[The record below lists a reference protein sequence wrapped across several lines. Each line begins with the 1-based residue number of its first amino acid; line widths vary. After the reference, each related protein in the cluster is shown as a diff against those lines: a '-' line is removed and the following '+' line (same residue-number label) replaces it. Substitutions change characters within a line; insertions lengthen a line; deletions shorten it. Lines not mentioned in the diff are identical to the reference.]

1 MRRRVLL
8 GSVLALAAVAGA
20 GGWVVAQAWHVREEL
35 AAVPGLGDD
44 LASAVGSGDTASARA
59 ALAGIAARTDAAR
72 AAADGPLWRA
82 FETVPWVGAQLSA
95 LRTVAD
101 QSAAVSSAGVGPLL
115 DAADGVGAG
124 MDPAALATAQAPLA
138 DAATVWADA
147 DAAVDAVDTDALL
160 PPLADG
166 VAKVRTVLD
175 QGSGAVDGLARA
187 AQVLPGML
195 GEDAPRDI
203 LVMLQNPAEART
215 GGGITGAFVQLHVD
229 HGRIS
234 LVRQADSSLFP
245 WRSTPVAE
253 VPATT
258 TALYGDVVGRFV
270 QNATMTSDFS
280 VSARLA
286 SAWWQS
292 AYGTAPDAVI
302 AIDPL
307 VLSALL
313 SVHGPVAL
321 PDGSTLTSDDVVD
334 RLLVQPYLTL
344 APEAQTSYLEQV
356 TSSVFGALT
365 SDIRPIEWVKA
376 LAPAVAE
383 GRVSM
388 WSADAGEQAAIS
400 GSAVGGMAERVAAAG
415 DAGFGL
421 YLNDATGGKMD
432 SYLSVAVASGFAS
445 CPDADG
451 TTAIVRVTL
460 TSTAPADAT
469 GWPESM
475 TGGGLFGTAIGDIG
489 TLVTVSAPP
498 GASFAGVVGEKGPK
512 LSANSVDDDRP
523 STAVR
528 VNVSPG
534 ESETVDLRF
543 ILPTRPAA
551 APTIVHTPWLSP
563 IAQSPID
570 DANTCT

>member
-1 MRRRVLL
+1 MI
-8 GSVLALAAVAGA
+8 VLAVVAGA
-20 GGWVVAQAWHVREEL
+20 GAWVLTQAWHVREEL
-35 AAVPGLGDD
+35 SAVPALGDD
-44 LASAVGSGDTASARA
+44 LVSAVGSGDTAAART
-59 ALAGIAARTDAAR
+59 ALAGIAERTGAASD
-72 AAADGPLWRA
+72 AADGPLWRA
-82 FETVPWVGAQLSA
+82 FEAVPWVGAQLSA

-101 QSAAVSSAGVGPLL
+101 ESAAVSAGGVDPLL
-115 DAADGVGAG
+115 DAADGMGAG
-124 MDPAALATAQAPLA
+124 LDPAALADAQEPLA
-138 DAATVWADA
+138 AAAQVWAQA
-147 DAAVDAVDTDALL
+147 DAAVEAVDVGALL
-160 PPLADG
+160 PQLADG
-166 VAKVRTVLD
+166 VARVRDVLH
-175 QGSGAVDGLARA
+175 SGASAVDGLARA
-187 AQVLPGML
+187 AAVLPGML
-195 GEDAPRDI
+195 GEESPRDI

-215 GGGITGAFVQLHVD
+215 GGGITGAFVELRAD
-229 HGRIS
+229 RGSIS

-245 WRSTPVAE
+245 WRSSPVAD
-253 VPATT
+253 VPQTT
-258 TALYGDVVGRFV
+258 TALYGDVVGRYV

-280 VSARLA
+280 VSAQLA

-292 AYGTAPDAVI
+292 AYGTTPDAVI

-307 VLSALL
+307 VLRALL

-321 PDGSTLTSDDVVD
+321 ADGSTLSSDDVVD

-344 APEAQTSYLEQV
+344 APAEQTAYLEQV

-383 GRVSM
+383 GRVSL
-388 WSADAGEQAAIS
+388 WSADPAEQAAID
-400 GSAVGGMAERVAAAG
+400 GSAVGGMAERVDAAG

-432 SYLSVAVASGFAS
+432 SYLSVGVASGFAS
-445 CPDADG
+445 CADADG

-498 GASFAGVVGEKGPK
+498 GAAFGGVTGEKGAE
-512 LSANSVDDDRP
+512 LSANSVDGARP

-534 ESETVDLRF
+534 ESETVEFRF
-543 ILPTRPAA
+543 VLPSRPASD
-551 APTIVHTPWLSP
+551 PTIVHTPWLSE
-563 IAQSPID
+563 ITQSTLTEG
-570 DANTCT
+570 DACT